1 MNLVRRRFL
10 HAASAAAVLPV
21 VSRVASAE
29 APGYGGAPWLT
40 QILRSDLIGQDRKVE
55 ESIVSV
61 LEMGPGAAA
70 PWHMH
75 PGAQEVVF
83 VLDGS
88 VVVEVEGEEP
98 KELGPDGI
106 ALIAAETPHLVR
118 NISVTTAARAVNVY
132 SRADKQKPFLV
143 VLKRGT

>member
-83 VLDGS
+83 VLDGG